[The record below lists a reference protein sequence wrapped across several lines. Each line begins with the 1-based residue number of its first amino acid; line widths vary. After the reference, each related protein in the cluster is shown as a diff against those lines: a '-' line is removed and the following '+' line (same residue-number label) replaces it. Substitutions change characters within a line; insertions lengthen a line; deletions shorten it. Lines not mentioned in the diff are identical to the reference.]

1 MLLYTIINEIS
12 NVVNYKTVRGIRTM
26 EWIERLND
34 AIAYI
39 EEHLTEEIDYERL
52 GKIACCSSYHF
63 QRMFTYMAGVPLSEY
78 IRRRKMSLAA
88 VDLQSTGIKI
98 IDVAGKYGYNSPTA
112 FNRAFQSVH
121 GIAPSAVKN
130 EGVSVKSFPPV
141 SFKIIV
147 KGVEEMNYRIETK
160 DVFRIVGVS
169 VPLEKDI
176 EKNFAVIPRK
186 WQETALNGTLQKLTG
201 LMDTQPMGVLG
212 VSTCND
218 TEPWRYYI
226 AVASSQTD
234 QDLEEYTVPAAT
246 WAIFPGTGTNQ
257 SIQELERRIV
267 TEWLPTSGYEYG
279 SAPDVEVYLNPDPQN
294 AQYEV
299 WIPVVRKA

>member
-1 MLLYTIINEIS
+1 MLLYTIVNEIS
-12 NVVNYKTVRGIRTM
+12 NVVTYKTIRRIRTM

-34 AIAYI
+34 AVGYI

-78 IRRRKMSLAA
+78 IRRRRMSLAA

-160 DVFRIVGVS
+160 DAFRIVGVS

-186 WQETALNGTLQKLTG
+186 WQETAVNGTLQKLTG

-234 QDLEEYTVPAAT
+234 RDLEEYTVPAAT
-246 WAIFPGTGTNQ
+246 WAVFPGAGTNQ

-279 SAPDVEVYLNPDPQN
+279 NAPDVEVYLNPDPQN

>member
-1 MLLYTIINEIS
+1 
-12 NVVNYKTVRGIRTM
+12 M

-34 AIAYI
+34 AVGYI

-78 IRRRKMSLAA
+78 IRRRRMSLAA

-160 DVFRIVGVS
+160 DAFRIVGVS

-186 WQETALNGTLQKLTG
+186 WQEIVMNGTLQKLTG

-234 QDLEEYTVPAAT
+234 RDLEEYTVPAAT
-246 WAIFPGTGTNQ
+246 WAVFPGAGTNQ

-279 SAPDVEVYLNPDPQN
+279 NAPDAEVYLNPDPQN